1 MRTADF
7 QGVGGVAV
15 LAHQLHH
22 VGQSRFELL
31 VERVWGVDDK
41 HAAGGQAW
49 ALGFS
54 VAAQGVASAGDAL
67 GSDGKPKRPG
77 LAASGMFVINP
88 PYTLNEQ
95 LKAALPDMV
104 ELMGQDGHATHT
116 LEIGGT
122 H

>member
-1 MRTADF
+1 M
-7 QGVGGVAV
+7 
-15 LAHQLHH
+15 
-22 VGQSRFELL
+22 
-31 VERVWGVDDK
+31 
-41 HAAGGQAW
+41 
-49 ALGFS
+49 
-54 VAAQGVASAGDAL
+54 
-67 GSDGKPKRPG
+67 PKRLRTLSNQSQKPWLNATLAIGRGPG
-77 LAASGMFVINP
+77 DEGGLVASGMFVINP

>member
-1 MRTADF
+1 
-7 QGVGGVAV
+7 
-15 LAHQLHH
+15 
-22 VGQSRFELL
+22 
-31 VERVWGVDDK
+31 
-41 HAAGGQAW
+41 
-49 ALGFS
+49 
-54 VAAQGVASAGDAL
+54 
-67 GSDGKPKRPG
+67 

-88 PYTLNEQ
+88 PYTLHEQ